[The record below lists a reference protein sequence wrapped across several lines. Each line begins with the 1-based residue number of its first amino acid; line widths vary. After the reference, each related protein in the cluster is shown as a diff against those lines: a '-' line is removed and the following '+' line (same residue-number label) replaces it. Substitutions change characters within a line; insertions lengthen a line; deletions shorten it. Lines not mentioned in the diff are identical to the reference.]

1 MSKEDDV
8 IGTKRM
14 LFVIIGIIIL
24 VGGIVGGSLLFI
36 ISGQVIYED
45 EYGNAIF
52 IKNDACFAVKKT
64 IDGKD
69 IIYKFEK
76 NGSNFESLNNYSAD
90 TTIRYQ
96 IQLKDQ
102 NNVCYLLSV
111 RSETNG
117 VVFREKF
124 VKTVSLDLWYLGL

>member
-1 MSKEDDV
+1 ETTVRICLFLYMSKEDDV

-52 IKNDACFAVKKT
+52 IKNDVCFAVKKT
-64 IDGKD
+64 IDGND

-76 NGSNFESLNNYSAD
+76 NGLISNP
-90 TTIRYQ
+90 
-96 IQLKDQ
+96 
-102 NNVCYLLSV
+102 
-111 RSETNG
+111 
-117 VVFREKF
+117 
-124 VKTVSLDLWYLGL
+124 